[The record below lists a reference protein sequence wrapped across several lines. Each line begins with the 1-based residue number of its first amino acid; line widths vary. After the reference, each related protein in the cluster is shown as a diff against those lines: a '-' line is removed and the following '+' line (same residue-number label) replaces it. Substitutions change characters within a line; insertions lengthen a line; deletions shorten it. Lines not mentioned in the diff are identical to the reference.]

1 MIFTTPLI
9 ADEKISIYPK
19 LINKDCFAGRALS
32 YDECGLQKEVLNKAL
47 REANKNDKTV
57 LIVYGAVWCIWC
69 HVFKEH
75 IKGNYGKFNYKL
87 EGQQGYSLDENPSNT
102 EIIQAKELNVF
113 ATKNFVIANIEA
125 QHSFDGYD
133 VLFETGGSKHIKD
146 SIPFIYTID
155 KNGQFL
161 KDMPST
167 HDLETLE
174 KKRGG
179 ENWYRG
185 YNRNV
190 LLIELKKLL
199 N

>member
-1 MIFTTPLI
+1 MTTDVRIPEICLK
-9 ADEKISIYPK
+9 AKIS
-19 LINKDCFAGRALS
+19 DF
-32 YDECGLQKEVLNKAL
+32 
-47 REANKNDKTV
+47 KNV
-57 LIVYGAVWCIWC
+57 
-69 HVFKEH
+69 
-75 IKGNYGKFNYKL
+75 
-87 EGQQGYSLDENPSNT
+87 SL
-102 EIIQAKELNVF
+102 L
-113 ATKNFVIANIEA
+113 
-125 QHSFDGYD
+125 DGYD

>member
-1 MIFTTPLI
+1 MNVHQI
-9 ADEKISIYPK
+9 A
-19 LINKDCFAGRALS
+19 
-32 YDECGLQKEVLNKAL
+32 
-47 REANKNDKTV
+47 
-57 LIVYGAVWCIWC
+57 
-69 HVFKEH
+69 
-75 IKGNYGKFNYKL
+75 
-87 EGQQGYSLDENPSNT
+87 
-102 EIIQAKELNVF
+102 EIIQANELNAF
-113 ATKNFVIANIEA
+113 ASQKLSLLLILKLNTLLMDMTFYLKRVA
-125 QHSFDGYD
+125 Q
-133 VLFETGGSKHIKD
+133 KHIKD

-155 KNGQFL
+155 QNGLFS